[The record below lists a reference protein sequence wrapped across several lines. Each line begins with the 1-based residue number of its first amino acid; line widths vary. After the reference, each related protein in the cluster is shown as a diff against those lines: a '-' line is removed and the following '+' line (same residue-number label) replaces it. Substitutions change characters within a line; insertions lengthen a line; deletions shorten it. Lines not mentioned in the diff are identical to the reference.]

1 LRFMVTLLDWIGDAG
16 KTPRTARIV
25 RLVLSSSPVTK
36 EEVERKQPLV
46 PIPSEYPGRRRD
58 K

>member
-36 EEVERKQPLV
+36 EEVEPKQPLV
-46 PIPSEYPGRRRD
+46 PKTSVHPGHRGD